1 MAFQY
6 SINDFCYLFGDWLF
20 NPFAPMNRY
29 RIINI
34 AFKITPTNLSLN
46 PQQS

>member
-6 SINDFCYLFGDWLF
+6 SINDFCYLFGGWLF

-29 RIINI
+29 RIITHRFQNNANKSI
-34 AFKITPTNLSLN
+34 S
-46 PQQS
+46 